1 MIAVMLVAAGMCLQG
16 GEQVDVS
23 QYVSATARLLELKV
37 TLAPANGT
45 LVVYSPGY
53 EEQRAQFSEELSFG
67 RIPFAEPV
75 LCIRSIGGP
84 FEFNID
90 IVSIEDLDR
99 GVDRALSPHVR
110 NNHDQGH
117 CRKSVTP
124 RFSRCCGAFRGLRGR
139 PPSMPTLRGLLSSTS
154 RSYR

>member
-1 MIAVMLVAAGMCLQG
+1 MQIKDSHPWPGRSCVMIAVMLVAVGMCLQG

-23 QYVSATARLLELKV
+23 GYVSATARLLELKV

-67 RIPFAEPV
+67 RIPFVEPV

-90 IVSIEDLDR
+90 IVSIEDLD
-99 GVDRALSPHVR
+99 
-110 NNHDQGH
+110 
-117 CRKSVTP
+117 
-124 RFSRCCGAFRGLRGR
+124 
-139 PPSMPTLRGLLSSTS
+139 
-154 RSYR
+154 

>member
-1 MIAVMLVAAGMCLQG
+1 MIAVVLVAAGMCLQG

-23 QYVSATARLLELKV
+23 RYVSATARLLELKV

-53 EEQRAQFSEELSFG
+53 EEQQARFSEGLSFG

-84 FEFNID
+84 FEF
-90 IVSIEDLDR
+90 
-99 GVDRALSPHVR
+99 
-110 NNHDQGH
+110 
-117 CRKSVTP
+117 T
-124 RFSRCCGAFRGLRGR
+124 
-139 PPSMPTLRGLLSSTS
+139 STS
-154 RSYR
+154 YRSRIWIEAWAGR

>member
-1 MIAVMLVAAGMCLQG
+1 MAGANLRDDRCNAG
-16 GEQVDVS
+16 CRGDVPARGEQVDIS
-23 QYVSATARLLELKV
+23 RYVSA

-90 IVSIEDLDR
+90 IISIEDLD
-99 GVDRALSPHVR
+99 
-110 NNHDQGH
+110 
-117 CRKSVTP
+117 
-124 RFSRCCGAFRGLRGR
+124 
-139 PPSMPTLRGLLSSTS
+139 
-154 RSYR
+154 